1 MTKMTTKGA
10 GQERIQELIR
20 PPEDV
25 MSNKI
30 RNTTGT
36 MSASGSKTG
45 MGPFPADIMSF
56 PSDLGRHHMVLQFYR
71 YEFENDSF
79 QRRVVDNTISL
90 PIPLQLVEAINVSYA
105 ESNLGAFR
113 GAISDLIAGGDI
125 KGAADAGLGVV
136 TSVYDAGKVAGNI
149 VTGTSGFAEA
159 FASQKSVLD
168 QASLL
173 ARGGTGFI
181 GAGLNRF
188 FGSAPN
194 PHITALFQGVSL
206 RTHQFNWKLAPS
218 SLQETETLS
227 AIINKFRAAM
237 LPGRSSSNLTLQFPD
252 EVEIYLMGSQSKH
265 MYHFKTAVI
274 KTMSTNFAP
283 DGQLSFFGKNGA
295 PTAVTLD
302 LQLQET
308 VIHYRE
314 DYDGSSVEMSAG
326 NNQERSGEDMVTGQN
341 VNTVNTINRSG
352 EDFIRGGNN

>member
-1 MTKMTTKGA
+1 MPGA
-10 GQERIQELIR
+10 GQDRIQELIR

-25 MSNKI
+25 MNNKI
-30 RNTTGT
+30 RNTTGAA
-36 MSASGSKTG
+36 SAVGSQ
-45 MGPFPADIMSF
+45 MGPYPANIMSF
-56 PSDLGRHHMVLQFYR
+56 PSDLGNHHMVLQFYR
-71 YEFENDSF
+71 YEFKNDSF
-79 QRRVVDNTISL
+79 QERKVDNTISL

-113 GAISDLIAGGDI
+113 GAISDLIAKGDDAGA
-125 KGAADAGLGVV
+125 KKAAVALGSAVVDAGAA
-136 TSVYDAGKVAGNI
+136 AGKILKGEDI
-149 VTGTSGFAEA
+149 STI
-159 FASQKSVLD
+159 FASQKSALD

-173 ARGGTGFI
+173 ARGGTNFV

-237 LPGRSSSNLTLQFPD
+237 LPGRSLSNLTLQFPD

-283 DGQLSFFGKNGA
+283 DCQLSFFGKNGA

-314 DYDGSSVEMSAG
+314 DYDGSSPKPGGSYD
-326 NNQERSGEDMVTGQN
+326 ERTGEDMMTGQN
-341 VNTVNTINRSG
+341 INTVNPKDRSA
-352 EDFIRGGNN
+352 ESMMRGS

>member
-113 GAISDLIAGGDI
+113 GSISDLIAEGKTKEAKETAIAVGG
-125 KGAADAGLGVV
+125 
-136 TSVYDAGKVAGNI
+136 TVYEAGKAAGKI
-149 VTGTSGFAEA
+149 LKGEDFAA
-159 FASQKSVLD
+159 VFASQKSALD
-168 QASLL
+168 QASLV
-173 ARGGTGFI
+173 ARGGTGFV